1 MMKLCLTC
9 LSLWV
14 AVQLVSA
21 CSDVPGNTLDGAPGG
36 DSKIPTGTLG
46 DHSKDDAAYYAKLV
60 REARGAFLDDPRTI
74 EEVKLSAELYKRA
87 TEIRADEYLI
97 LWEAARACV
106 WLGNYGPEDKQKDY
120 VMLGITYANTA
131 LKVNPDGPE
140 ALFYDGALAG
150 KLAELDISYG
160 PDGMKIL
167 MSRMQQLIDMN
178 SKYIYDAPDRV
189 LGILYMRA
197 PGSPIGPGDWDK
209 AEELLTRSLEYDPN
223 WPENQ
228 LYMAELEFG
237 LADERDQP
245 ELAERA
251 RTRLTELILNEDA
264 VAPMGSMVE
273 FKKWQE
279 DARKLLEANK

>member
-1 MMKLCLTC
+1 MTKLRLTY
-9 LSLWV
+9 LSLMI
-14 AVQLVSA
+14 AVLFASA

-36 DSKIPTGTLG
+36 DSKVPTGTLG
-46 DHSKDDAAYYAKLV
+46 DHGQDDAAHYEKLV
-60 REARGAFLDDPRTI
+60 REARGAFLDDPRKI
-74 EEVKLSAELYKRA
+74 EEVELSAELYQRA
-87 TEIRADEYLI
+87 TEIRADEYLV
-97 LWEAARACV
+97 LWEAARTCV

-120 VMLGITYANTA
+120 VMQGITYANTA
-131 LKVNPDGPE
+131 LKVKPDGPE

-160 PDGMKIL
+160 ADGLKTL
-167 MSRMQQLIDMN
+167 MSRMKQLVDMD

-189 LGILYMRA
+189 LGITYMRA

-209 AEELLTRSLEYDPN
+209 AEGHLTRALKYDPN

-228 LYMAELEFG
+228 LYMAELEFS
-237 LADERDQP
+237 LADERDKP

-251 RTRLTELILNEDA
+251 RKRLNEHILSEDA
-264 VAPMGSMVE
+264 VAPMGSKFE

-279 DARKLLEANK
+279 EARKLIEDNK